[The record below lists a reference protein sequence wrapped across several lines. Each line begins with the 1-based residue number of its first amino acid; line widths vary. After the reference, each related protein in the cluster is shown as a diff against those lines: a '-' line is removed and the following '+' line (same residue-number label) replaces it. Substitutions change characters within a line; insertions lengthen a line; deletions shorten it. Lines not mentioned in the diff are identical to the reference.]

1 MDSRELY
8 SDANGIVRAVEEVA
22 NYANL
27 EIVLNLISGRIVQ
40 YRDVRPV
47 LVLLYDY
54 RISRDKNIFIKFYN
68 YFEIFK
74 SIKRYLE
81 SLGTGKVFNSI
92 EKFSLKNSYR
102 NFFSQINYK

>member
-8 SDANGIVRAVEEVA
+8 SDANGIVRAVEEVV

-27 EIVLNLISGRIVQ
+27 EIVLNLISVRIVQ

-54 RISRDKNIFIKFYN
+54 GINGDKINIY
-68 YFEIFK
+68 
-74 SIKRYLE
+74 
-81 SLGTGKVFNSI
+81 
-92 EKFSLKNSYR
+92 
-102 NFFSQINYK
+102 